1 VRSAVR
7 RSDPRLRALVAL
19 LDQDGVPTA
28 ATWRLVAAAAESKGL
43 LRPSYPLIRRL
54 VALERL
60 RRRRRDEL
68 REALLEAASTLGAG
82 GVPNFDYTARR
93 IGDAHRRV
101 AELEA
106 RGSETQGIER
116 ALAARPSSYA
126 ARGSPS

>member
-1 VRSAVR
+1 MRSAVR

-19 LDQDGVPTA
+19 LDEDGVPAA

-60 RRRRRDEL
+60 RRRRRAEL
-68 REALLEAASTLGAG
+68 REAVLEAASTLGAG

-93 IGDAHRRV
+93 IGDARRRV
-101 AELEA
+101 DELEA
-106 RGSETQGIER
+106 RGSETQGIEG
-116 ALAARPSSYA
+116 ALAAHPSSYA

>member
-1 VRSAVR
+1 MR

-19 LDQDGVPTA
+19 LDRDGVPAA

-43 LRPSYPLIRRL
+43 LYPLIRRL

-60 RRRRRDEL
+60 RRRRREEL
-68 REALLEAASTLGAG
+68 REAVLEAANALGAG
-82 GVPNFDYTARR
+82 GVPSFDYTARR

-116 ALAARPSSYA
+116 ALAARPGSYA